1 MKDELGNKIMKEF
14 VTLRREISS
23 YQADD
28 GYVEKKAKETVN
40 FKITRIN

>member
-1 MKDELGNKIMKEF
+1 MKDELGKKIMKEF

-23 YQADD
+23 YQTDD
-28 GYVEKKAKETVN
+28 GYAEKKAKETVN